1 MSCFRRW
8 INTNLVAAKL
18 GEFDFDG
25 LTILVDKRLQGLQPS
40 GNVLQ
45 VSDIIEH
52 NGVSNGP
59 SVIVLL
65 AFLSVQL
72 LVKRNMLPKYE
83 PQDLKY
89 RNPSRESI
97 MSWWQDMAQQNG
109 KFKNAAIIIQSHYRR
124 LVERRNYKRIA
135 NAALVLQ
142 TVAFA
147 WLSMKKDLSI
157 NELRGMARG
166 KHLEK
171 FGINKEEGYFI
182 ASELLK
188 RICASENG
196 AKAICESPAFLR
208 RLNDFAESLASSTR
222 IRQNECRLHE
232 YRNARNL
239 VGRENTERRYR
250 EVVELLKLIKNA

>member
-1 MSCFRRW
+1 MR
-8 INTNLVAAKL
+8 KK
-18 GEFDFDG
+18 D
-25 LTILVDKRLQGLQPS
+25 
-40 GNVLQ
+40 
-45 VSDIIEH
+45 
-52 NGVSNGP
+52 
-59 SVIVLL
+59 
-65 AFLSVQL
+65 
-72 LVKRNMLPKYE
+72 
-83 PQDLKY
+83 
-89 RNPSRESI
+89 PSRDFKSI

-109 KFKNAAIIIQSHYRR
+109 KFSIKPAPMTDRNISTVQRENGAIIIQSHYRR
-124 LVERRNYKRIA
+124 LVERQNYKRIA

-157 NELRGMARG
+157 NELRSM
-166 KHLEK
+166 ES
-171 FGINKEEGYFI
+171 NKEEGYFI

-208 RLNDFAESLASSTR
+208 RLNNFAESLASSTR

-239 VGRENTERRYR
+239 VGRENTETRYR
-250 EVVELLKLIKNA
+250 EVIELLKLIKNA

>member
-1 MSCFRRW
+1 M
-8 INTNLVAAKL
+8 
-18 GEFDFDG
+18 
-25 LTILVDKRLQGLQPS
+25 
-40 GNVLQ
+40 VLQ

-72 LVKRNMLPKYE
+72 LVKRNMDKLNIHKLLGFSCRSTNHRISSTE
-83 PQDLKY
+83 WDNEKD
-89 RNPSRESI
+89 PSRDFKSI
-97 MSWWQDMAQQNG
+97 VSWWQDMAQQNG
-109 KFKNAAIIIQSHYRR
+109 KFSIKPAPMTDRNISTVQRENAAIIIQSHYRR

-142 TVAFA
+142 TVAFS

-157 NELRGMARG
+157 NELRGM
-166 KHLEK
+166 
-171 FGINKEEGYFI
+171 EEGYFI

-208 RLNDFAESLASSTR
+208 RLNNFAESLASSTR
-222 IRQNECRLHE
+222 IRHNECRLHE

-239 VGRENTERRYR
+239 VGRENTERRYK

>member
-1 MSCFRRW
+1 MRKKDVL
-8 INTNLVAAKL
+8 IIAA
-18 GEFDFDG
+18 D
-25 LTILVDKRLQGLQPS
+25 
-40 GNVLQ
+40 
-45 VSDIIEH
+45 
-52 NGVSNGP
+52 
-59 SVIVLL
+59 
-65 AFLSVQL
+65 
-72 LVKRNMLPKYE
+72 
-83 PQDLKY
+83 
-89 RNPSRESI
+89 PSRDFKSI

-109 KFKNAAIIIQSHYRR
+109 KFSIKPAPMTDRNISTVQRENAAIIIQSHYRR

-208 RLNDFAESLASSTR
+208 RLNNFAESLASSTR

-232 YRNARNL
+232 YMNARNL